1 MNQIATVGAMIIGVS
16 MAIFLAN
23 IIYSSG
29 KGQLANTE
37 DPFGVGGKYY
47 YPFEAKNPSH

>member
-1 MNQIATVGAMIIGVS
+1 MNQIATIGAIIIGVS
-16 MAIFLAN
+16 MVIFLAN
-23 IIYSSG
+23 IIYSAG
-29 KGQLANTE
+29 KGKLADTD